1 MSSSKWVGEPDLR
14 IEQRGLQMLGT
25 HVLRLLVALVLGGTA
40 LCANK
45 TSSGTVSVAPWHGEV
60 ALQWHGVV
68 LK

>member
-1 MSSSKWVGEPDLR
+1 MSNSKWVGEPDSR
-14 IEQRGLQMLGT
+14 IEQAER
-25 HVLRLLVALVLGGTA
+25 VADAGHSRAKTSGGTA